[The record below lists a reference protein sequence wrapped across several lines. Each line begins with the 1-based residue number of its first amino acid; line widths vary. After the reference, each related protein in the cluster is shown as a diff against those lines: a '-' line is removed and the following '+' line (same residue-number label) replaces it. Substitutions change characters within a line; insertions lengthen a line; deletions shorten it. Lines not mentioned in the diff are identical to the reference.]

1 MVKKHLQLKANR
13 QKKGSWDREEQ
24 LQKNQP
30 AIKLVKKRIE
40 RHKLMSEE
48 ESKQRAEFFVD
59 FQKTID
65 AERSVRKLYKI

>member
-1 MVKKHLQLKANR
+1 
-13 QKKGSWDREEQ
+13 
-24 LQKNQP
+24 
-30 AIKLVKKRIE
+30 
-40 RHKLMSEE
+40 MSEE